1 MRSMVR
7 FLMVLALFPLLLGCR
22 DPEAERRQAEA
33 RAQAIQA
40 REEGLAQ
47 EALRQLEAVR
57 KTDKPELALA
67 YAEDIISRYP
77 STVVAKNLNGELPEM
92 RKMAKATA
100 EKRRLESLWTYHAVD
115 DKEAGGM
122 VHTAYIYASNNSS
135 LRLVLRRHPA
145 WGQSVYLLSD
155 NDDFKCREECRVTAK
170 ADGED
175 LPPVLISL
183 AKGNKPPA
191 VFLEED
197 QKMLAEID
205 RASRFEINP
214 GLIKQPEKTFLF
226 EVGALNIDQL
236 GPPVKGQND

>member
-1 MRSMVR
+1 MRSLLR
-7 FLMVLALFPLLLGCR
+7 WLMVLALVPLLLGCR
-22 DPEAERRQAEA
+22 DPEAERREAEA

-40 REEGLAQ
+40 RAEGLAQ

-57 KTDKPELALA
+57 NTDKPELALA

-77 STVVAKNLNGELPEM
+77 NTEVAKTLNGELAQM
-92 RKMAKATA
+92 RKTAKAAA

-115 DKEAGGM
+115 DKEAGGR
-122 VHTAYIYASNNSS
+122 VYTAYIYASNNPS

-155 NDDFKCREECRVTAK
+155 NDDFSCKEECRVAAK

-175 LPPVLISL
+175 LPAVLISL

-197 QKMLAEID
+197 EKMLAVID
-205 RASRFEINP
+205 QASHFEINP
-214 GLIKQPEKTFLF
+214 GLIKQAEKLFLF
-226 EVGALNIDQL
+226 EVSALDIEQL